1 VDFALTEAAYAVVR
15 ILQRFPNI
23 TIPSDEKIVRTGKER
38 QTVTLVLLVGDGCRV
53 EIKDPE
59 E

>member
-1 VDFALTEAAYAVVR
+1 MSEAAYAVVR

-23 TIPSDEKIVRTGKER
+23 IIPPDEKVVRTGKER

-53 EIKDPE
+53 QIQ
-59 E
+59 